1 MKKRFLSLALALGLC
16 LTLLT
21 VPAAAAETE
30 YFPAAFQGDG
40 YYITATPYEIQDEG
54 WYLSGKLAFHE
65 GLVMVYQDAQE
76 MDSQGY
82 YTGQTY
88 QRVGYADKTGI
99 PYVVFLGEDEIAR
112 GVVSVKDM
120 ASGQQQTLPQAQAI
134 ALIQSGIAT
143 RANAAPIREPERS

>member
-1 MKKRFLSLALALGLC
+1 MKTTFRWFLLAALAADVLTYVALPIPPLARGILTFVLGI
-16 LTLLT
+16 LLVGLFLFFT
-21 VPAAAAETE
+21 RGRPLAGVRAQLYTE
-30 YFPAAFQGDG
+30 QKKFKQKM
-40 YYITATPYEIQDEG
+40 
-54 WYLSGKLAFHE
+54 S
-65 GLVMVYQDAQE
+65 
-76 MDSQGY
+76 
-82 YTGQTY
+82 
-88 QRVGYADKTGI
+88 YADKTGI